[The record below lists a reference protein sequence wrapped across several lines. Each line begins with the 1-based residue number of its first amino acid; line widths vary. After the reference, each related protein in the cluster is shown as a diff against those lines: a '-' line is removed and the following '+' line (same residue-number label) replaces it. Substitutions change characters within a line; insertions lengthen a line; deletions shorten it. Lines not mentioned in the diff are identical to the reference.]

1 MMHSNNF
8 VLAVKDNGGRV
19 LRELGGGVYL
29 PFHSEYSLYL
39 KNNNNVR
46 ACCAVDIDGM
56 DVLGGKE
63 LILDANGY
71 VELERFL
78 VDGNLSSGKKFKFV
92 PQGHSDVQDPSS
104 GDNGIIKV
112 TFWKESVE
120 QKCSGNIL
128 RSLSINELLSRD
140 VGKGMYMDSVA
151 PPVQD
156 SVMYSCSFASAPVSD
171 GATVAGSD
179 SNQNFTV
186 GHFGMKDMS
195 SETVLQLTLVSRKE
209 VLTVKETKYVYCVK
223 CGKKNP
229 FTANCC
235 MKCGT
240 KLAKE
245 LITA

>member
-46 ACCAVDIDGM
+46 ASCAVDIDGM

-63 LILDANGY
+63 LILAANGY

-104 GDNGIIKV
+104 SDNGIIKV
-112 TFWKESVE
+112 TFWKESVIDPN
-120 QKCSGNIL
+120 QCFGARTPSGEIKTRGIL
-128 RSLSINELLSRD
+128 
-140 VGKGMYMDSVA
+140 MDSVA
-151 PPVQD
+151 MNSYALPD
-156 SVMYSCSFASAPVSD
+156 SACLYSCAISAPVSD

-186 GHFGMKDMS
+186 GTFGMKELS
-195 SETVLQLTLVSRKE
+195 SETVLQLTLLSRKE
-209 VLTVKETKYVYCVK
+209 VLTVKETKHVYCVK
-223 CGKKNP
+223 CSKKNP
-229 FTANCC
+229 FTANNC

-240 KLAKE
+240 RLAKE